1 MPERTFYDVLSTL
14 AAGAQSMAEKG
25 GQFERL
31 VKAFLEQD
39 KNQSQRFSRVWRW
52 ADWPGNG
59 GRPDTGI
66 DLVAEE
72 RETGALTAIQCKF
85 YQPNGEISLT
95 EVNKFL
101 TAYGTTPFA
110 SGIFVSTSDR
120 WTGNAEAALR
130 DRDKPVQRWGPE
142 VFEQSSI
149 DWSTF
154 DLERPAYLTRRPAK
168 TLRPEQ
174 ETAKAEVLAGFQ
186 EHNRGKLIMACGT
199 GKTLTALRI
208 AEDVA
213 GPGGVALFLTPSISL
228 LSQSLNDWA
237 NDAVLP
243 LKPYA
248 VCSDA
253 HAGKGR
259 GRDDDE
265 DMPPYDLAETPST
278 NPAQLAARF
287 QAAPSSAAA
296 QLTVIFSTYQSLNV
310 IAAAQKQGLPQFD
323 LIICDEAHRTTGISL
338 VGKEESNFRQVH
350 NDAFVQG
357 KKRLYMTATPRIF
370 GDRAKRQ
377 ARESALT
384 TALASMDDE
393 KLYGPEFHRLSFGQ
407 AAEMGILTPYKV
419 VILNVDLV
427 QEVGVDLD
435 VLLSDDKSAVNMDN
449 GARMVGSWNGLGKQ
463 ASRGCDFS
471 ADPAPAK
478 RAVAFSNSIRQ
489 SKNFAEYFPQV
500 IALCQQGGKA
510 QNPLQC
516 AVEHVDGTQNAME
529 RAKHLAWLRQ
539 EPEDGVCKILSNAR
553 CLTEGVDVPALD
565 AILFMEPRRSDIDVV
580 QAVGR
585 VMRKAPGKQYGYII
599 LPIAQAPGATPQ
611 ETLSSSAYRAVWQVI
626 NAIAAHDDR
635 FEAVIN
641 QLALAREREKNGK
654 LPDYPNLT
662 PDVVPSDHLTPEEQ
676 AVQLMLQIGGSAELR
691 DAILARVVDRY
702 SDPGYWEKWADNIRE
717 IAQRH
722 EARIRALLDNQDP
735 EVRPIFDQFL
745 AGLRNNLNDGIAEDD
760 AIGMLSQHLIT
771 KPVFDALFVDYAFA
785 DRNPVSR
792 AMQGTIDCL
801 QKRGLE
807 KETEGLENFYRDVRV
822 RARGVTSAAG
832 KQQIVAELYERFLK
846 LALPRVAESLGI
858 VYTPLPVVD
867 YIVRSVE
874 DALQAEFGLSVS
886 SEGVHIIDP
895 FVGTGTFIT
904 RLLQSGLI
912 QPEDLPRKYAAE
924 LHANEIMPL
933 AYYVAAINIEATYRD
948 AADAVAYQPFP
959 GIVFTDTFQSAEP
972 NDPMDL
978 ALFPANNERIER
990 QKGLDIRV
998 IMGNPPWSATNN
1010 RAYPGIDGKVQ
1021 ETYAAGSTTRHLSA
1035 LYDPYVKAIRMAS
1048 DRVQTSERGGI
1059 VAFVT
1064 NGGFIASNAFDG
1076 FRKTLAEEFH
1086 SIYCFDLRGDQRTAG
1101 ERSRQEGGKVFGSG
1115 SRAGVAI
1122 LLLVKKPG
1130 ESPGATIYYRDI
1142 GDYLTQS
1149 QKLAILAGSRLAETD
1164 WQVIT
1169 PNAAGDWV
1177 GQRSALFATFNPLSP
1192 AEAGGVANEPEPIFN
1207 RRTLGLVTAR
1217 DAWCYASS
1225 EAQLREN
1232 IGRSVAF
1239 YNQQVTA
1246 FQETKPQGSL
1256 TERTNQ
1262 AKAFAA
1268 ADPTRFHWDAKNY
1281 RDLANGETY
1290 TVNEAGF
1297 TIGCYRA
1304 FFKQRLYFDRKLN
1317 NSIRDFPEIYPSPDT
1332 DNLGIYITGP
1342 GSAAP
1347 FSVLMSN
1354 GISDAGFTSGNGSS
1368 PYIPRYRF
1376 IAPQNGDCI
1385 KPPDGAAAELERV
1398 SNINPAALAQFQAH
1412 YGDGG
1417 IAEDDLFYYTYG
1429 VLHSPQYRE
1438 TFADDLSKVAAR
1450 IPMAATLADFRA
1462 FAQAGRDLAALHIN
1476 YETVEPYP
1484 LAETTSVDWAV
1495 DDPAAYRV
1503 TKMSYGGT
1511 ARNLDKTV
1519 LRYNAGLTLSGL
1531 PEKAQQYR
1539 LGSRSALDWLIDRYQ
1554 VKTDRASGIGN
1565 DPNAWA
1571 AETGNPRYILDLVKR
1586 VTTVS
1591 VKTVD
1596 IVAGL
1601 PELPGLAEPETAPSQ
1616 AAFERLADEWERE
1629 RPRGVDVAEMTAHP
1643 AYQSIIAMGE
1653 AAVSWILERLAAK
1666 PDHWFVALNAI
1677 TGAAP
1682 VPPESRGRVKEM
1694 AAAWLEWGRRQG
1706 YGV

>member
-1 MPERTFYDVLSTL
+1 MPERTFYDVLSDL

-39 KNQSQRFSRVWRW
+39 KNQSQRFSQVWRW

-72 RETGALTAIQCKF
+72 RETGTLAAIQCKF

-120 WTGNAEAALR
+120 WTGNAEAALI

-149 DWSTF
+149 DWATF

-186 EHNRGKLIMACGT
+186 EHSRGKLIMACGT

-248 VCSDA
+248 VCSDT

-278 NPAQLAARF
+278 DPAQLAARF
-287 QAAPSSAAA
+287 QAAQSSAAA

-393 KLYGPEFHRLSFGQ
+393 SLYGPEFHRLSFGQ

-641 QLALAREREKNGK
+641 QLALAREREKDGNGQGYTGET
-654 LPDYPNLT
+654 DIGT
-662 PDVVPSDHLTPEEQ
+662 GTGERELTPEEQ
-676 AVQLMLQIGGSAELR
+676 SVQLMLQIGGSAELR

-846 LALPRVAESLGI
+846 LALPETAARLGI

-867 YIVRSVE
+867 YILRSVE

-912 QPEDLPRKYAAE
+912 QPEDLQRKYAAE

-948 AADAVAYQPFP
+948 AAEATAYQPFP

-1010 RAYPGIDGKVQ
+1010 RAYPGIDGRVQ
-1021 ETYAAGSTTRHLSA
+1021 ETYAKLSKSSA
-1035 LYDPYVKAIRMAS
+1035 LDHLYDPYVKAIRLAS
-1048 DRVQTSERGGI
+1048 DRILNGVEGG
-1059 VAFVT
+1059 VVVFVT
-1064 NGGFIASNAFDG
+1064 NGGFISSNSADG
-1076 FRKTLAEEFH
+1076 LRKTLGKEFH
-1086 SIYCFDLRGDQRTAG
+1086 SVYCLDLRGAALGSGEKRKREAG
-1101 ERSRQEGGKVFGSG
+1101 NVFGG
-1115 SRAGVAI
+1115 NSRAGVAI

-1130 ESPGATIYYRDI
+1130 NSPGATIHYRDI
-1142 GDYLTQS
+1142 GDYLS
-1149 QKLAILAGSRLAETD
+1149 RERKLAILSGSRLSEID
-1164 WQVIT
+1164 WQIIT
-1169 PNAAGDWV
+1169 PNEHGDWIN
-1177 GQRSALFATFNPLSP
+1177 QRTETFQRLRPLADRRGGESAGLAPVFNLQSL
-1192 AEAGGVANEPEPIFN
+1192 AI
-1207 RRTLGLVTAR
+1207 TTKR
-1217 DAWCYASS
+1217 DQWCYASS
-1225 EAQLREN
+1225 EVSLRVN
-1232 IGRSVAF
+1232 IQRAIDF
-1239 YNQQVTA
+1239 YNGQVAA
-1246 FQETKPQGSL
+1246 FQESNPPMPSK
-1256 TERTNQ
+1256 ERRQ
-1262 AKAFAA
+1262 AA
-1268 ADPTRFHWDAKNY
+1268 AAFVQKDERQFHWNDKSYNH
-1281 RDLANGETY
+1281 LSQGISY
-1290 TVNEAGF
+1290 TLQEAGF
-1297 TIGCYRA
+1297 YISSYRP
-1304 FFKQRLYFDRKLN
+1304 FFKQRLYFSSQLN
-1317 NSIRDFPEIYPSPDT
+1317 VNTGRMAQIYPTPET
-1332 DNLGIYITGP
+1332 ENLGIAITGT
-1342 GSAAP
+1342 ATT
-1347 FSVLMSN
+1347 
-1354 GISDAGFTSGNGSS
+1354 AGFYTLMTDTVPEDGLAGHTT
-1368 PYIPRYRF
+1368 YFPRYRF

-1385 KPPDGAAAELERV
+1385 KPPDGAAVELERV

-1412 YGDGG
+1412 YGDDG

-1429 VLHSPQYRE
+1429 ILHSPQYRE

-1450 IPMAATLADFRA
+1450 IPMAATLADFRV
-1462 FAQAGRDLAALHIN
+1462 FAQAGRDLADLHIN

-1484 LAETTSVDWAV
+1484 LAETHIVDWAA
-1495 DDPAAYRV
+1495 DDPEAYRV

-1539 LGSRSALDWLIDRYQ
+1539 LGSRSALDWLIDRYHF
-1554 VKTDRASGIGN
+1554 KTDSASGIVN

-1601 PELPGLAEPETAPSQ
+1601 PGL
-1616 AAFERLADEWERE
+1616 
-1629 RPRGVDVAEMTAHP
+1629 G
-1643 AYQSIIAMGE
+1643 I
-1653 AAVSWILERLAAK
+1653 
-1666 PDHWFVALNAI
+1666 
-1677 TGAAP
+1677 
-1682 VPPESRGRVKEM
+1682 
-1694 AAAWLEWGRRQG
+1694 
-1706 YGV
+1706 

>member
-1 MPERTFYDVLSTL
+1 MPERTFYDVLEEL
-14 AAGAQSMAEKG
+14 AATAQSLAEKG
-25 GQFERL
+25 RSFELL

-39 KNQSQRFSRVWRW
+39 KGQAQRFGRVWLW

-59 GRPDTGI
+59 GRHDTGI

-85 YQPNGEISLT
+85 YQPGAEIGLA

-110 SGIFVSTSDR
+110 SGIFVSPSDR
-120 WTGNAEAALR
+120 WTGNAEAALL

-149 DWSTF
+149 DWATF
-154 DLERPAYLTRRPAK
+154 DLNQPAYLTRRPAK
-168 TLRPEQ
+168 VLRPEQ
-174 ETAKAEVLAGFQ
+174 ERAKADVLAGFQ
-186 EHNRGKLIMACGT
+186 EHDRGKLIMACGA

-208 AEDVA
+208 AEEVA

-248 VCSDA
+248 VCSDIR
-253 HAGKGR
+253 AGKGR

-265 DMPPYDLAETPST
+265 DMAPYDLAETPST
-278 NPAQLAARF
+278 DPARLAARF
-287 QAAPSSAAA
+287 KAGQSSAAG
-296 QLTVIFSTYQSLNV
+296 QLTVVFSTYQSLNV

-323 LIICDEAHRTTGISL
+323 LIVCDEAHRTTGVSL

-350 NDAFVQG
+350 SDAFVLG

-370 GDRAKRQ
+370 GDRVKRQ
-377 ARESALT
+377 ARESNLT

-393 KLYGPEFHRLSFGQ
+393 SLYGPEFHRLSFGQ

-427 QEVGVDLD
+427 QEVGVNLD
-435 VLLSDDKSAVNMDN
+435 ALLSDDKSAVNMDN

-463 ASRGCDFS
+463 ASRGADFS
-471 ADPAPAK
+471 EDPAPAK

-500 IALCQQGGKA
+500 IELCRQGGQA
-510 QNPLQC
+510 QNALRC
-516 AVEHVDGTQNAME
+516 VVEHVDGTQNAME
-529 RAKHLAWLRQ
+529 RAQRLAWLRQ
-539 EPEDGVCKILSNAR
+539 EPEPGVCKVLSNAR

-599 LPIAQAPGATPQ
+599 LPIAQAPGANPQ
-611 ETLSSSAYRAVWQVI
+611 ETLSSGAYRAVWQVI

-641 QLALAREREKNGK
+641 QLALAREREREGNGK
-654 LPDYPNLT
+654 DYT
-662 PDVVPSDHLTPEEQ
+662 GERDIGGESGDRELTPEERAFQ
-676 AVQLMLQIGGSAELR
+676 MMLQFDGTAALR
-691 DAILARVVDRY
+691 DAVLARVVDRY

-722 EARIRALLDNQDP
+722 EARIRALLDNGDA
-735 EVRPIFDQFL
+735 EVRPVFDQYL
-745 AGLRNNLNDGIAEDD
+745 AGLRNNLNDGIAEDE

-792 AMQGTIDCL
+792 AMQATIDCL

-807 KETEGLENFYRDVRV
+807 KETEGLEGFYRDVRI

-846 LALPRVAESLGI
+846 RALPETADRLGI
-858 VYTPLPVVD
+858 VYTPVPVVD
-867 YIVRSVE
+867 YIIRSVE

-948 AADAVAYQPFP
+948 AAESSRYEPFP

-972 NDPMDL
+972 NDTLDL
-978 ALFPANNERIER
+978 ALFPANNERMER

-1010 RAYPGIDGKVQ
+1010 RAYPAIDGKVQ
-1021 ETYAAGSTTRHLSA
+1021 ETYAARSTMRHLSA

-1064 NGGFIASNAFDG
+1064 NGGFIGSNAFDG
-1076 FRKTLAEEFH
+1076 FRKAVAEEFH
-1086 SIYCFDLRGDQRTAG
+1086 SIYCFDLRGDARTSG
-1101 ERSRQEGGKVFGSG
+1101 ERRRREGGGVFDYG
-1115 SRAGVAI
+1115 SRASVAI

-1130 ESPGATIYYRDI
+1130 DSPGATIYYRDI
-1142 GDYLTQS
+1142 GDYLTRQ
-1149 QKLAILAGSRLAETD
+1149 QKLAILSSSRLVETD
-1164 WQVIT
+1164 WDVIA

-1177 GQRSALFATFNPLSP
+1177 EQRSAIFTTFNPLSP
-1192 AEAGGVANEPEPIFN
+1192 AETGGDANGPAPIFN

-1232 IGRSVAF
+1232 IERSVAF
-1239 YNQQVTA
+1239 YNRQVAA
-1246 FQETKPQGSL
+1246 FQEINPQGSL
-1256 TERTNQ
+1256 TERTYQ

-1268 ADPTRFHWDAKNY
+1268 KDPAQFHWDAKNY

-1297 TIGCYRA
+1297 TVGCYRA

-1317 NSIRDFPEIYPSPDT
+1317 NSIRDFPEIYPSPDA

-1342 GSAAP
+1342 GSSAP

-1354 GISDAGFTSGNGSS
+1354 CISDAGFTSGNGSS

-1376 IAPQNGDCI
+1376 VAPKNGDCI
-1385 KPPDGAAAELERV
+1385 KQPDGAAAELERV
-1398 SNINPAALAQFQAH
+1398 SNINPAALAQFREH
-1412 YGDGG
+1412 YEDDS
-1417 IAEDDLFYYTYG
+1417 ISEDDLFYYTYG

-1450 IPMAATLADFRA
+1450 IPLAATAADFRA
-1462 FAQAGRDLAALHIN
+1462 FAQAGRELAELHIN
-1476 YETVEPYP
+1476 YETAEPYP
-1484 LAETTSVDWAV
+1484 LAETYAEGWAV

-1503 TKMSYGGT
+1503 RKMAYGGA
-1511 ARNLDKTV
+1511 ARNPDKSV
-1519 LRYNAGLTLSGL
+1519 LRYNAGITLSGL

-1539 LGSRSALDWLIDRYQ
+1539 LGSRSALDWLLDRYQ
-1554 VKTDRASGIGN
+1554 VKTDGASGIVN
-1565 DPNAWA
+1565 DPNDWA

-1591 VKTVD
+1591 VRTVD

-1601 PELPGLAEPETAPSQ
+1601 PGLE
-1616 AAFERLADEWERE
+1616 F
-1629 RPRGVDVAEMTAHP
+1629 
-1643 AYQSIIAMGE
+1643 
-1653 AAVSWILERLAAK
+1653 
-1666 PDHWFVALNAI
+1666 
-1677 TGAAP
+1677 
-1682 VPPESRGRVKEM
+1682 
-1694 AAAWLEWGRRQG
+1694 
-1706 YGV
+1706 

>member
-1 MPERTFYDVLSTL
+1 MPERTFYDVLSAL

-59 GRPDTGI
+59 GRHDTGI

-110 SGIFVSTSDR
+110 NGIFVSTSDR
-120 WTGNAEAALR
+120 WTGNAEAALI

-186 EHNRGKLIMACGT
+186 EHSRGKLIMACGT

-248 VCSDA
+248 VCSDT

-287 QAAPSSAAA
+287 QAAQSSAAA

-350 NDAFVQG
+350 SDAFVQG

-393 KLYGPEFHRLSFGQ
+393 SLYGPEFHRLSFGQ

-427 QEVGVDLD
+427 QEVGVNLD

-641 QLALAREREKNGK
+641 QLALAREREKDGNGRNYTGET
-654 LPDYPNLT
+654 DIGT
-662 PDVVPSDHLTPEEQ
+662 GTGERELTPEEQ

-846 LALPRVAESLGI
+846 LALPETAARLGI

-867 YIVRSVE
+867 YILRSVE

-948 AADAVAYQPFP
+948 AADAAAYEPFP

-998 IMGNPPWSATNN
+998 IMGNPPWSVHGNHPYPAVIGSIKQRYAD
-1010 RAYPGIDGKVQ
+1010 RAQ
-1021 ETYAAGSTTRHLSA
+1021 TYSRRP
-1035 LYDPYVKAIRMAS
+1035 LYDAYVRAIRWAS
-1048 DRVQTSERGGI
+1048 DRLAATPNGGVI
-1059 VAFVT
+1059 AFVT
-1064 NGGFIASNAFDG
+1064 NGGFLEGTAFDG
-1076 FRKTLAEEFH
+1076 FRKAVAEEFH

-1130 ESPGATIYYRDI
+1130 DSPGATIYYRDI

-1149 QKLAILAGSRLAETD
+1149 QKLAILSGSRLAETD
-1164 WQVIT
+1164 WQIIT
-1169 PNAAGDWV
+1169 PNAAGDWLNL
-1177 GQRSALFATFNPLSP
+1177 RSAGYDAMVPLDP
-1192 AEAGGVANEPEPIFN
+1192 AERGEREPIFSLES
-1207 RRTLGLVTAR
+1207 LGIVSAR
-1217 DAWCYASS
+1217 DAWCWNSS
-1225 EAQLREN
+1225 QEGLRSNIQQAVEN
-1232 IGRSVAF
+1232 
-1239 YNQQVTA
+1239 YNSQVDR
-1246 FQETKPQGSL
+1246 FQETAPAGRVSEKAVAAEVFAGL
-1256 TERTNQ
+1256 A
-1262 AKAFAA
+1262 AKRASGWNKATFT
-1268 ADPTRFHWDAKNY
+1268 DM
-1281 RDLANGETY
+1281 ANGIRYAVSEQDF
-1290 TVNEAGF
+1290 TVAA
-1297 TIGCYRA
+1297 YRP
-1304 FFKQRLYFDRKLN
+1304 FFKQRLYFNRSLV
-1317 NSIRDFPEIYPSPDT
+1317 NSIRQMPEIYPYPGAENVAINVTRMGTSTPFHVLMTDSIPEYHLTGDT
-1332 DNLGIYITGP
+1332 DC
-1342 GSAAP
+1342 
-1347 FSVLMSN
+1347 F
-1354 GISDAGFTSGNGSS
+1354 
-1368 PYIPRYRF
+1368 PRYRF

-1398 SNINPAALAQFQAH
+1398 SNINPAALAQFQVH
-1412 YGDGG
+1412 YGDDG

-1450 IPMAATLADFRA
+1450 IPLAATLADFRA
-1462 FAQAGRDLAALHIN
+1462 FAQAGRDLADLHIN

-1484 LAETTSVDWAV
+1484 LTETHNVGWDAAA
-1495 DDPAAYRV
+1495 PEAYRV

-1519 LRYNAGLTLSGL
+1519 LHYNAGLTLSGL

-1601 PELPGLAEPETAPSQ
+1601 PELEL
-1616 AAFERLADEWERE
+1616 
-1629 RPRGVDVAEMTAHP
+1629 
-1643 AYQSIIAMGE
+1643 
-1653 AAVSWILERLAAK
+1653 
-1666 PDHWFVALNAI
+1666 
-1677 TGAAP
+1677 
-1682 VPPESRGRVKEM
+1682 
-1694 AAAWLEWGRRQG
+1694 
-1706 YGV
+1706 